1 MKKVPAGEP
10 SPASTDIEGWRR
22 AIAEG
27 AHIGFRLEALV
38 AALQDL
44 GPQAD
49 GNVKRALVK
58 QLNDAMLR
66 MLRSFVGFNHPN
78 QGEDVIYRVHHQL
91 FDALLRPKSADGH
104 ALRAGFANIVSYRVK
119 DAIAMEYRH
128 SRIPIRPGV
137 KDSDD
142 DELDD
147 ELPVAANDRTPPPAL
162 PDGAE
167 DRARELGADK
177 STLDDAPDLG
187 EQGDPA
193 DVSDGED
200 APGWD
205 SNRNMTLL
213 DGVRNVDEQ
222 LDVVRILSDVTDHRK
237 RLAFYLHMQGVPF
250 GSTKGNSIAKA
261 LGKSK
266 KTVTDWVEEVRAQL
280 KTNKEVQDLRKLSVG
295 EKP

>member
-1 MKKVPAGEP
+1 MKQVPAGER

-22 AIAEG
+22 AVAEG
-27 AHIGFRLEALV
+27 ALAGFRLEALV

-49 GNVKRALVK
+49 ANVKRALVK

-78 QGEDVIYRVHHQL
+78 QGEEIIYRVHHQL
-91 FDALLRPKSADGH
+91 FDALLRPTSADGR

-128 SRIPIRPGV
+128 SRIPMRPDAKGT
-137 KDSDD
+137 DG

-147 ELPVAANDRTPPPAL
+147 ELPVAANDRTSPPAR
-162 PDGAE
+162 PDGAGN
-167 DRARELGADK
+167 RTRELGADA
-177 STLDDAPDLG
+177 STFDDLPDLG

-200 APGWD
+200 APGRY
-205 SNRNMTLL
+205 SNRDMTLL
-213 DGVRNVDEQ
+213 DGVRDLDEQ
-222 LDVVRILSDVTDHRK
+222 LDVVRILREVTDHRK

-250 GSTKGNSIAKA
+250 GSTKGHSIAKA

-266 KTVTDWVEEVRAQL
+266 ETVTDWVEEVRAQL
-280 KTNKEVQDLRKLSVG
+280 KTNKEVQDLRKQSVG

>member
-1 MKKVPAGEP
+1 MKQEAAGES

-22 AIAEG
+22 AVAEG
-27 AHIGFRLEALV
+27 ALAGLRLEALV

-44 GPQAD
+44 GPHAD
-49 GNVKRALVK
+49 ANVKRALVK

-78 QGEDVIYRVHHQL
+78 QGEDIIYRVHHQL
-91 FDALLRPKSADGH
+91 FDALLRPKSADGQ

-119 DAIAMEYRH
+119 DAIAVEYRH
-128 SRIPIRPGV
+128 SRIPTRQDA
-137 KDSDD
+137 KDTED
-142 DELDD
+142 DEL
-147 ELPVAANDRTPPPAL
+147 LVAANDLTAPTARA
-162 PDGAE
+162 DGAG
-167 DRARELGADK
+167 DRARELGADAP
-177 STLDDAPDLG
+177 TLEDVADLG

-200 APGWD
+200 APGRD
-205 SNRNMTLL
+205 SNRDMTLL
-213 DGVRNVDEQ
+213 DGGRHLDEQ
-222 LDVVRILSDVTDHRK
+222 LDVARILKEVTDHRK

-250 GSTKGNSIAKA
+250 GSKKGNSIAKA
-261 LGKSK
+261 LGKST

-280 KTNKEVQDLRKLSVG
+280 KNNKEVQDLRKLSVG

>member
-1 MKKVPAGEP
+1 MKRIPAGESP
-10 SPASTDIEGWRR
+10 PASTDIEGWRR

-27 AHIGFRLEALV
+27 ALADFRLEALV

-44 GPQAD
+44 GPHTDA
-49 GNVKRALVK
+49 NVKRALLK

-78 QGEDVIYRVHHQL
+78 QGEDIIYRVHHQL
-91 FDALLRPKSADGH
+91 FDALLRPASADGR
-104 ALRAGFANIVSYRVK
+104 ALRAGFANIVSFRVK
-119 DAIAMEYRH
+119 DAIAVEYRH
-128 SRIPIRPGV
+128 SRIPTRPDV
-137 KDSDD
+137 KDTED
-142 DELDD
+142 DEPDD
-147 ELPVAANDRTPPPAL
+147 ELPVAANDLIPPPAR
-162 PDGAE
+162 PDGAGDRIRESDAEASTPE
-167 DRARELGADK
+167 DV
-177 STLDDAPDLG
+177 PDLG

-200 APGWD
+200 APGRD
-205 SNRNMTLL
+205 SSRDMTLL
-213 DGVRNVDEQ
+213 DGVRHLDEQ
-222 LDVVRILSDVTDHRK
+222 LDVVSVLRDVSDHRK

-266 KTVTDWVEEVRAQL
+266 KTVTEWVEEVRAQL